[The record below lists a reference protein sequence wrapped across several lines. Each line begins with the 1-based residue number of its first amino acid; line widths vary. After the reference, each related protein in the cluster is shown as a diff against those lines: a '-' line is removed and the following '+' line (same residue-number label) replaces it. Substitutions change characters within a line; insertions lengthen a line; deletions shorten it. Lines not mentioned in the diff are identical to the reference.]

1 MSNIDSLNLFTEIGS
16 VNNHLNRNLDR
27 TLGAIHGIGVSDFR
41 VMHQLELAPANVLSR
56 VELAEKVSLTASGIT
71 RLLNPME
78 KIGLIE
84 KLQNERD
91 ARVSLVRL
99 TEAGK
104 QRFKQAQESFIAVM
118 DNSLNKLNPSEKNK
132 LIELLG
138 KVS

>member
-1 MSNIDSLNLFTEIGS
+1 
-16 VNNHLNRNLDR
+16 
-27 TLGAIHGIGVSDFR
+27 
-41 VMHQLELAPANVLSR
+41 MHQLELAPANVLSR